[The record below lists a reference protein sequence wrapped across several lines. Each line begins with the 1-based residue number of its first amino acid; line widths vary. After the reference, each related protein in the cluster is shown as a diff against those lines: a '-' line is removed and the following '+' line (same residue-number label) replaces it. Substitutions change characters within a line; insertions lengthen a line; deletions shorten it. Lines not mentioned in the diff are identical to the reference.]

1 MRKIEVGENIFE
13 VVDHFPLGYE
23 IWNIGTNMAEGYL
36 PLCRLSSRQP
46 FPGARNIET
55 DTLKAVKTDGAREML
70 DVAGFGI
77 KTLQDAE
84 AFVKRYARAKPGTI
98 KHEERGRVKKALP
111 YMRKVF
117 KNI

>member
-1 MRKIEVGENIFE
+1 MCKIKVGKHIFE
-13 VVDHFPLGYE
+13 VVDHFPIGYE

-55 DTLKAVKTDGAREML
+55 DTLKDIKTDGAREML
-70 DVAGFGI
+70 DVAGFGV

-84 AFVKRYARAKPGTI
+84 AFVKRHARAKPGTI
-98 KHEERGRVKKALP
+98 KHGERERVKKALP
-111 YMRKVF
+111 YMQKVF